1 MRYLLLDSYVLLSIV
16 NTKLRDFYSSLND
29 LCADMGINQI
39 KLEENLPES
48 DTDTLKRRINSSASF
63 KGKYVLTFGMIPN
76 II

>member
-1 MRYLLLDSYVLLSIV
+1 MRYLLLDIYVLLSIV

-39 KLEENLPES
+39 KLEEKLAGVGYRYSKEKNQFIS
-48 DTDTLKRRINSSASF
+48 
-63 KGKYVLTFGMIPN
+63 

>member
-1 MRYLLLDSYVLLSIV
+1 VRYLLLDSYVLLSIV

-39 KLEENLPES
+39 KLEEKLAGVGYRYSKEKNQFIS
-48 DTDTLKRRINSSASF
+48 
-63 KGKYVLTFGMIPN
+63 